1 MILTRSFPGTT
12 GLPTD
17 RRRAAARGAAALAG
31 LLALSGALPAAA
43 QTGAAPAVGVT
54 GATVP
59 TAEGGAN
66 AVALLR
72 DPADP
77 AKSVIVASGE
87 LGGLEFYGLDGKRT
101 ASAPA
106 GEVYAV
112 DARTEGRNAVIA
124 VLDRQ
129 AGRLR
134 LFAHDLAGGETKAVD
149 AQPLLLGYS
158 GEGVCLNRSARAG
171 ALYAFALGRDGQL
184 DQWLLYPTEGGK
196 LDGRVVRRLR
206 LSSEAKY
213 CVADDATGLL
223 YVAQKAV
230 GVWRYD
236 ADPEAAP
243 VPTIVDINRLG
254 AIAGEVGGLA
264 ILNGGAKG
272 DYLVAAN
279 ADAGTYNVYDRN
291 AGDRYLGSFRIET
304 GGTAAI
310 EGPSGLFGVRAPVG
324 PTLPEGALLIADDRK
339 TGANSKV
346 VSWRDVA
353 AALKIPSGEDAP
365 SPAAAKLALV
375 HPTMETQPVGHD
387 GDAADDPAIFV
398 HPTDPTKSAIIAT
411 DKKGG
416 MLVYDLS
423 GRRLQYLPDGKMNNV
438 DLRGGF
444 RLGGRTVTLVAAS
457 DRTRKAIA
465 LYTIDPETRLLT
477 DVADGLQA
485 TGLSDPYGLCMHRD
499 RKGRVFVFVSDPDGL
514 VRQWKLVATPAGK
527 VRAQAVRDVRFDTQT
542 EGCVA
547 DDETGALYVA
557 EEDAA
562 LWRLEAAP
570 GSKSPP
576 KAVVRVKDNPA
587 LKDDLEGVGLYVR
600 PGGKGYI
607 VLSSQGNNTYA
618 VFRREGDNAYV
629 GSFAVTAAGAAGV
642 DGISETN
649 GLDVTSAPLGAGL
662 EAGALVAQ
670 DGRNIAPP
678 EHQNFKLVPWSAIAT
693 KMGL

>member
-1 MILTRSFPGTT
+1 MILMKSLPGT
-12 GLPTD
+12 
-17 RRRAAARGAAALAG
+17 RGGAWLAAG
-31 LLALSGALPAAA
+31 LLALSAASTVAA
-43 QTGAAPAVGVT
+43 QTGAPMVGVT
-54 GATVP
+54 GATAP
-59 TAEGGAN
+59 TAQGGAN

-72 DPADP
+72 DPVDP
-77 AKSVIVASGE
+77 AGSLIIASGE
-87 LGGLEFYGLDGKRT
+87 LGGLEFYRLDGQRT
-101 ASAPA
+101 ASVPA

-112 DARTEGRNAVIA
+112 DARADGRNALIVA
-124 VLDRQ
+124 LDRQ

-134 LFAHDLAGGETKAVD
+134 LFAHDFASGATAAVD

-158 GEGVCLNRSARAG
+158 GEGVCLHRSARDG

-184 DQWLLYPTEGGK
+184 DQWLLYPAEGGK
-196 LDGRVVRRLR
+196 LAGRIVRKLR
-206 LSSEAKY
+206 LSSEAKF
-213 CVADDATGLL
+213 CVADDATGAL

-236 ADPEAAP
+236 ADPEAEP
-243 VPTIVDINRLG
+243 VPAIVDINRLG

-264 ILNGGAKG
+264 ILNGGATG

-291 AGDRYLGSFRIET
+291 AGDRYLGAFRVET
-304 GGTAAI
+304 GGAAAI

-324 PTLPEGALLIADDRK
+324 PALPEGALLIADDRK
-339 TGANSKV
+339 AGANSKV
-346 VSWRDVA
+346 VSWRDVV
-353 AALKIPSGEDAP
+353 AALKIPSGADAP
-365 SPAAAKLALV
+365 APAAAKLALV
-375 HPTMETQPVGHD
+375 RPTIETQPVDHD

-398 HPTDPTKSAIIAT
+398 HPTDPAKSAIIAT

-416 MLVYDLS
+416 LLVYDLS

-438 DLRGGF
+438 DLRDGF
-444 RLGGRTVTLVAAS
+444 GLGGGTVTLVAAS

-477 DVADGLQA
+477 SVADGVQA

-499 RKGRVFVFVSDPDGL
+499 RRGNVFVFVSDPDGL

-527 VRAQAVRDVRFDTQT
+527 VRAQAVRDVRFGGQT

-547 DDETGALYVA
+547 DDASGALYVA
-557 EEDAA
+557 EEDVA

-570 GSKSPP
+570 GSKAPP

-587 LKDDLEGVGLYVR
+587 LKDDLEGVGLYAP
-600 PGGKGYI
+600 PGGKGYL
-607 VLSSQGNNTYA
+607 VVSSQGNNSYA

-629 GSFAVTAAGAAGV
+629 GSFAVIADGASGV
-642 DGISETN
+642 DGISETD
-649 GLDVTSAPLGAGL
+649 GLDVTSASLGAGL

-678 EHQNFKLVPWSAIAT
+678 EHQNFKLVPWSAIAA